1 MQGLSAACLHVCNVG
16 GVYWVGF
23 YYCDAS
29 QNGRKA
35 SISCNSTGVAKTQ
48 LGCGLCSCF
57 VVDRYIQTKKYYC
70 TLYGVSLDTFGP
82 RSQTIAIDARFLLVF
97 LPTLHINLFLHVS
110 FYERQFSHHTAA
122 FFYAHY
128 DDQYVYHE
136 G

>member
-57 VVDRYIQTKKYYC
+57 VVDRYIQTKNTTAHC
-70 TLYGVSLDTFGP
+70 MVFHWILL
-82 RSQTIAIDARFLLVF
+82 ALARKPSPSSLVF
-97 LPTLHINLFLHVS
+97 FLFS
-110 FYERQFSHHTAA
+110 FRLFTSIFFYTSRFTSDSYHTAA
-122 FFYAHY
+122 FFYAQY
-128 DDQYVYHE
+128 NDQYVYHE